1 MSIWLIYLLAA
12 MTVFAAES
20 VPAQPAQQLLHVAA
34 SSKTRR
40 ELVLTPVA
48 FKPVMSRITATAI
61 VEPNAGTV
69 AEVTSEIPGRVLK
82 LVARLGQTVR
92 PGEPLVIMSSVELG
106 QAKTEYLKARSLEGI
121 TNQQLRRE
129 QDLFA
134 KKIAPM
140 KDLLEARMRHDSA
153 LAEYKAARE
162 KLRLLIPASQIGELE
177 WSDNGQP
184 MSEFPLISPIAG
196 TLVKRD
202 LSIGAMVD
210 RNGPAPLMIV
220 DLDRVWVIANVFE
233 HDLANVKVGDKAT
246 VTADAYD
253 DRVFS
258 GQITYIG
265 DEVDR
270 TTRAVRTRI
279 EVPNPDHML
288 KPGMFAKASLAASN
302 SRDVLVVPESAIYQ
316 VDGHSVVFVSAGTDG
331 FEVRTVQPGSHG
343 DGAVEILAG
352 LRVGEVVVAKGG
364 LGLKSLVANQA
375 AD

>member
-1 MSIWLIYLLAA
+1 MSIWLLYLLTA
-12 MTVFAAES
+12 MAVFAAES
-20 VPAQPAQQLLHVAA
+20 APAQPAQQLLHVAA